1 MVPLPE
7 QLYQQQ
13 ETSTSDYSSS
23 TNSKTTNPSST
34 PNLEE
39 QQHLSYLQDQWLS
52 KQKQAVSA

>member
-13 ETSTSDYSSS
+13 ETSTSDDSSS